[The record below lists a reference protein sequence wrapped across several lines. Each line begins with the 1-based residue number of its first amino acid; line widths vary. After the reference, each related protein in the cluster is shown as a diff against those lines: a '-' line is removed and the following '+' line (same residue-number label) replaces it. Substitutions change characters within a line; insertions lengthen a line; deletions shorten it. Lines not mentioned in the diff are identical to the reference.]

1 MAKLTVNLSG
11 MEMKNP
17 VIPASGTFG
26 YGMDYLD
33 FYDANILGSFSIKGT
48 TLDPREGNQIPRI
61 CEYDYGMLNSVG
73 LQNPGAHEVAEKI
86 FPQMKQV
93 FDGQVLANVSGFSME
108 GYAECARILDQEDVV
123 GILELNISCPNVHG
137 GGASFGTDV
146 NTACEVLREVK
157 KVTRKPVY
165 VKCTPQCPDM
175 VKMCTALEENGA
187 DGLVLLNTFLGI
199 RLDIRTGKPIMKNV
213 TGGVSGPG
221 IFPQALYKVYQVYPH
236 VHIPI
241 IGCGGISKASDI
253 LEMMYAGASAVE
265 IGTLNL
271 TDPMRMPEII
281 EELNEL
287 CDNLGIKDINEIIGR
302 AHR

>member
-93 FDGQVLANVSGFSME
+93 FDGQVLANVSGFSVE

-165 VKCTPQCPDM
+165 VKCTPQCPDL
-175 VKMCTALEENGA
+175 VKMCVALEENGA

-213 TGGVSGPG
+213 TGGVRRSASSDPAARMLVTCFFLHTLQTMSPERAFSPTICPSYTGMPGPTNMR
-221 IFPQALYKVYQVYPH
+221 PRSWV
-236 VHIPI
+236 
-241 IGCGGISKASDI
+241 
-253 LEMMYAGASAVE
+253 
-265 IGTLNL
+265 LNR
-271 TDPMRMPEII
+271 P
-281 EELNEL
+281 
-287 CDNLGIKDINEIIGR
+287 
-302 AHR
+302 